1 VSDPERTD
9 AQAERFVPSR
19 HGALMT
25 HEHSH
30 RYALAAALLR
40 GARVLDLGSGSGYGA
55 RLLREA
61 GARVTGLDLDAAAV
75 RLAAPAVRASAEC
88 LPFADASFDA
98 VVCFEMIEHVPRPE
112 RVADEIA
119 RVLGRNGIALVSTPD
134 RSIYTERAG
143 NRNPYHLREMTRA
156 EFAALLAARFPAVAL
171 YGQSVWSGS
180 WLAQL
185 DAAGEASDARS
196 RRVQVVALAA
206 DPDVP
211 RAPWVDPASAGF
223 PTPLYLV
230 ALCARSA
237 ASLQRYARRVGVDNV
252 LHDREQ
258 RLIGEHFQMAETLAQ
273 RDGEIEAHAAHAG
286 NVEALARRA
295 EERVAALEKHV
306 ANLESRAAGRTTR
319 IERLEQHVANVEA
332 EARASQTHAANLER
346 MLAERESRVGALEGH
361 VANVEAEARASQTHA
376 ANLERMLAERESR
389 VGALEGH
396 VANLERMLAERE
408 SRVGALEGHVANL
421 ESVVAERTARVGGL
435 QDHAANLE
443 AIIEERRTRVQGLEA
458 HAEGLEALLG
468 QRETRVDSL
477 EKHAQNL
484 EVLLGG
490 AEQRGAALDE
500 RLALADAQT
509 LDQRAALEQER
520 AALAA
525 ARERLAELRATRWF
539 RLGQRLH
546 RIE

>member
-1 VSDPERTD
+1 MSDSERID

-25 HEHSH
+25 HEHTH

-40 GARVLDLGSGSGYGA
+40 GARVLDLGSGSGYGT

-61 GARVTGLDLDAAAV
+61 GAQVTGLDLDAAAV

-98 VVCFEMIEHVPRPE
+98 IVCFEMIEHVPRPE

-119 RVLGRNGIALVSTPD
+119 RVLGRDGIALVSTPD
-134 RSIYTERAG
+134 RNLYTDRAG
-143 NRNPYHLREMTRA
+143 NRNPYHLREMTRT
-156 EFAALLAARFPAVAL
+156 EFSALLAARFPAVAL

-185 DAAGEASDARS
+185 DEAGEAPDARS

-211 RAPWVDPASAGF
+211 RAPWVDPASAAF

-258 RLIGEHFQMAETLAQ
+258 RLIGEHFQMAEMLAR
-273 RDGEIEAHAAHAG
+273 RDGEIGAHAAHAR

-295 EERVAALEKHV
+295 EERAAALEK
-306 ANLESRAAGRTTR
+306 
-319 IERLEQHVANVEA
+319 
-332 EARASQTHAANLER
+332 
-346 MLAERESRVGALEGH
+346 
-361 VANVEAEARASQTHA
+361 
-376 ANLERMLAERESR
+376 
-389 VGALEGH
+389 H
-396 VANLERMLAERE
+396 VANLERMLAERASRIASLE
-408 SRVGALEGHVANL
+408 EHVVNSERIVGERSSRVAALEGHVANV
-421 ESVVAERTARVGGL
+421 ESVLAERTTRVGGL
-435 QDHAANLE
+435 EDHVANLE

-458 HAEGLEALLG
+458 HVEGLDALLG
-468 QRETRVDSL
+468 QRETRIEGL

-484 EVLLGG
+484 EVLLRR
-490 AEQRGAALDE
+490 ADERGAALDA
-500 RLALADAQT
+500 RLGLAHAQT
-509 LDQRAALEQER
+509 LDLGAALEQER
-520 AALAA
+520 EVLAA
-525 ARERLAELRATRWF
+525 LRATRWF
-539 RLGQRLH
+539 RLGQWLR

>member
-1 VSDPERTD
+1 MSDPERSD

-55 RLLREA
+55 RLLRDA

-134 RSIYTERAG
+134 RSIYTDRAG
-143 NRNPYHLREMTRA
+143 NRNSYHLREMTRA
-156 EFAALLAARFPAVAL
+156 EFAALLTARFPAMAL

-185 DAAGEASDARS
+185 DEAGEAPDARS
-196 RRVQVVALAA
+196 RRVQVVAMAA

-237 ASLQRYARRVGVDNV
+237 ASLQRYSRRVGVDNV

-258 RLIGEHFQMAETLAQ
+258 RLIGEHFQMAETLAR
-273 RDGEIEAHAAHAG
+273 RDREIEAHAAHTR

-295 EERVAALEKHV
+295 EERVVALEKHIV
-306 ANLESRAAGRTTR
+306 
-319 IERLEQHVANVEA
+319 
-332 EARASQTHAANLER
+332 NLER
-346 MLAERESRVGALEGH
+346 MLAERASRDTALEEH
-361 VANVEAEARASQTHA
+361 VTNV
-376 ANLERMLAERESR
+376 
-389 VGALEGH
+389 
-396 VANLERMLAERE
+396 
-408 SRVGALEGHVANL
+408 

-435 QDHAANLE
+435 EDHVANLA
-443 AIIEERRTRVQGLEA
+443 AIIEERRTRVHGLEA
-458 HAEGLEALLG
+458 HVEGLEALLG
-468 QRETRVDSL
+468 QRETRVEGL
-477 EKHAQNL
+477 GKHAQNL
-484 EVLLGG
+484 EVLLRR
-490 AEQRGAALDE
+490 AEERGATLDERLREGDE
-500 RLALADAQT
+500 RLALAHAQT
-509 LDQRAALEQER
+509 LDLRAALEQER

-525 ARERLAELRATRWF
+525 ARERISALRATRWF
-539 RLGQRLH
+539 RLGQWLR